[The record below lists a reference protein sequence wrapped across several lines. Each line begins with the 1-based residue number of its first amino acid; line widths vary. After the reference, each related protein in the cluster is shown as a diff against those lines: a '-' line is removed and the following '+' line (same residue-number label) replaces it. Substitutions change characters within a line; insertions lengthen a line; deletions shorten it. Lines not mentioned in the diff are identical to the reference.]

1 MTAAAGTPIRVLVA
15 DDQKVVRDGLSVI
28 LGLLPGIEVVGA
40 AVDGDDAFRQA
51 LAMAPDVVLMDL
63 HMPNCDGFEA
73 IRRLALARPR
83 ICVVVLTTY
92 SDDASVLAALRAG
105 ARGFLT
111 KDAGAAEIRE
121 AVSVV
126 SAGGAPLDPAVQ
138 RQLVEAIARGDRLG
152 LAGERSG
159 PAGETRGQEA
169 SPASPV
175 SPASLASLASP
186 APDGLTPR
194 EVEVLAEIAS
204 GLSNAEIARKFR
216 LSDTTVKT
224 HVNHLLAKTAMRDR
238 AQLVAYAFRLGLVR

>member
-1 MTAAAGTPIRVLVA
+1 VTAAAGSPIRVLVA

-51 LAMAPDVVLMDL
+51 LTMAPDVVLMDL

-152 LAGERSG
+152 LAGERS
-159 PAGETRGQEA
+159 
-169 SPASPV
+169 SPASQP
-175 SPASLASLASP
+175 SPASP

-204 GLSNAEIARKFR
+204 GLSNAEIARKFQ

>member
-1 MTAAAGTPIRVLVA
+1 VTAAAGTPIRVLVA

-159 PAGETRGQEA
+159 PAGVDAGHSR
-169 SPASPV
+169 
-175 SPASLASLASP
+175 
-186 APDGLTPR
+186 
-194 EVEVLAEIAS
+194 
-204 GLSNAEIARKFR
+204 
-216 LSDTTVKT
+216 
-224 HVNHLLAKTAMRDR
+224 RDR
-238 AQLVAYAFRLGLVR
+238 VVDGSALQDQRPGQLCEGRADLP

>member
-1 MTAAAGTPIRVLVA
+1 MRAAAAGTPIRVLVA

-83 ICVVVLTTY
+83 ISVVVLTTY

-169 SPASPV
+169 SPV
-175 SPASLASLASP
+175 SPASPASP

>member
-1 MTAAAGTPIRVLVA
+1 MTAAATGTPIRVLVA

-40 AVDGDDAFRQA
+40 AVDGEDAFRQA
-51 LAMAPDVVLMDL
+51 LAMTPDVVLMDL
-63 HMPNCDGFEA
+63 HMPNCDGIEA

-83 ICVVVLTTY
+83 IWVVVLTTY
-92 SDDASVLAALRAG
+92 SDDDSVLAALRAG

-111 KDAGAAEIRE
+111 KDAGAAEIRA

-152 LAGERSG
+152 RAGERPG
-159 PAGETRGQEA
+159 PAGETRGKEA
-169 SPASPV
+169 SQASQ
-175 SPASLASLASP
+175 

-194 EVEVLAEIAS
+194 EVEVLAEIAL
-204 GLSNAEIARKFR
+204 GLSNAEIARKFQ

>member
-1 MTAAAGTPIRVLVA
+1 VTAAAAGTPIRVLVA

-83 ICVVVLTTY
+83 ISVVVLTTY

-175 SPASLASLASP
+175 SPASP

>member
-1 MTAAAGTPIRVLVA
+1 VTAAATGTPIRVLVA

-40 AVDGDDAFRQA
+40 AVDGEDAFRQA
-51 LAMAPDVVLMDL
+51 LAMTPDVVLMDL
-63 HMPNCDGFEA
+63 HMPNCDGIEA

-83 ICVVVLTTY
+83 IWVVVLTTY
-92 SDDASVLAALRAG
+92 SDDDSVLAALRAG

-111 KDAGAAEIRE
+111 KDAGAAEIRA

-152 LAGERSG
+152 LAGERPG
-159 PAGETRGQEA
+159 PAGETRSKEA
-169 SPASPV
+169 SQASQ
-175 SPASLASLASP
+175 ASQ

-194 EVEVLAEIAS
+194 EVEVLAEIAL
-204 GLSNAEIARKFR
+204 GLSNAEIARKFQ

>member
-1 MTAAAGTPIRVLVA
+1 VTAAGSPIRVLVA

-40 AVDGDDAFRQA
+40 AVDGEDAFRQA
-51 LAMAPDVVLMDL
+51 LATTPDVVLMDL
-63 HMPNCDGFEA
+63 HMPNCDGIEA

-92 SDDASVLAALRAG
+92 SDDDSVLAALRAG

-111 KDAGAAEIRE
+111 KDAGAAEIQD

-126 SAGGAPLDPAVQ
+126 SAGGAQLDPAVQ

-152 LAGERSG
+152 LAGETTG
-159 PAGETRGQEA
+159 AGETRGKEA
-169 SPASPV
+169 GR
-175 SPASLASLASP
+175 

-204 GLSNAEIARKFR
+204 GLSNAEIARKFQ